1 MRKSLD
7 EGLDKVALLRD
18 RLFKFTEV
26 PYKYLVV
33 LITHKINA
41 TQVFYQA
48 PSCNLH
54 PQVVLSPPPSNL

>member
-18 RLFKFTEV
+18 RLFKFAQV
-26 PYKYLVV
+26 PYKYLIV
-33 LITHKINA
+33 LITHKIHA